1 MMSAVSQLFNNP
13 RFRSKIDPNVNA
25 RKEMYDRTREQLSRG
40 EMAGSTFQPIQRGGM
55 GFNSVAPP
63 QSTPAPAPAQTYA
76 PPAENPVHMYM
87 KTEDQMFDDYV
98 RRNSDLMALAESGRG
113 FGTAT
118 TMPELG
124 RQHYNLHGKGEGRT
138 LKKVG
143 SYYDKEGN
151 EVQPLE
157 SSGLQEILNTQYKDP
172 EIPKMGLGAL
182 FPDLAAGSNPTAMR
196 NARLRPQSAMRYQ
209 GKPTYEND
217 FIQYVKNNEDALN
230 DFKVNMNLRN
240 GLAGSNNPDTVRA
253 AMENFGQTYYQEKGE
268 GGDLPQKMQ
277 LPEQERRQLDQGAYM
292 ENMRRLYQQP
302 TQPRG
307 LPRRRSALDSL
318 LGR

>member
-1 MMSAVSQLFNNP
+1 MFGNGMMSAVSQLFNNP
-13 RFRSKIDPNVNA
+13 RFRSRIAPSVNFTDPA
-25 RKEMYDRTREQLSRG
+25 TQ
-40 EMAGSTFQPIQRGGM
+40 
-55 GFNSVAPP
+55 APP
-63 QSTPAPAPAQTYA
+63 VTEPAPAPQTYA
-76 PPAENPVHMYM
+76 PPGENPVHMYM

-124 RQHYNLHGKGEGRT
+124 RQHYNLHGKGEGRE

-143 SYYDKEGN
+143 SYYDKTGN

-157 SSGLQEILNTQYKDP
+157 SSGLQEILNAQYKDP

-182 FPDLAAGSNPTAMR
+182 FPELAEGSNPNAMR

-209 GKPTYEND
+209 GKPTFEND

-240 GLAGSNNPDTVRA
+240 GLAGSNNPNTVRA

-268 GGDLPQKMQ
+268 GGDLPQKMI

-302 TQPRG
+302 AQPRG
-307 LPRRRSALDSL
+307 LPDRRSALNAL

>member
-1 MMSAVSQLFNNP
+1 MFGNGMMSAVSQLFNNP
-13 RFRSKIDPNVNA
+13 RFRNRLAPAAPSVNFTDPA
-25 RKEMYDRTREQLSRG
+25 T
-40 EMAGSTFQPIQRGGM
+40 ATTP
-55 GFNSVAPP
+55 VA
-63 QSTPAPAPAQTYA
+63 APAPKTYA
-76 PPAENPVHMYM
+76 PPGVNPVHTYM
-87 KTEDQMFDDYV
+87 GSEDQMFDDYV
-98 RRNSDLMALAESGRG
+98 RRNSDLMALAESGQG
-113 FGTAT
+113 FGNAT
-118 TMPELG
+118 TMSEMG
-124 RQHYNLHGKGEGRT
+124 RQHYNLHGKGEGRDI
-138 LKKVG
+138 KKVG
-143 SYYDKEGN
+143 SYYDKTGN

-182 FPDLAAGSNPTAMR
+182 FPELAEGSNPTAMR
-196 NARLRPQSAMRYQ
+196 NASLRPQSAMRYQ

-217 FIQYVKNNEDALN
+217 FIQYVKNNEEALN

-240 GLAGSNNPDTVRA
+240 GLAGSNNSDLVGA

-268 GGDLPQKMQ
+268 GAKLPQKMN

-302 TQPRG
+302 AQPRG
-307 LPRRRSALDSL
+307 APTRRSALDSL

>member
-1 MMSAVSQLFNNP
+1 MFGKGMMSAVSQLFNNP
-13 RFRSKIDPNVNA
+13 RFRNRITPDVQLDYMKSK
-25 RKEMYDRTREQLSRG
+25 
-40 EMAGSTFQPIQRGGM
+40 QPYSG
-55 GFNSVAPP
+55 PP
-63 QSTPAPAPAQTYA
+63 LMNFRNPVQQPAVQPEPKTYA
-76 PPAENPVHMYM
+76 PPGVNPVNMYM
-87 KTEDQMFDDYV
+87 GSEDQMFDDYV

-113 FGTAT
+113 FGNAT
-118 TMPELG
+118 TMSEMG
-124 RQHYNLHGKGEGRT
+124 RQHYNLHGKGEGRDI
-138 LKKVG
+138 KKVG
-143 SYYDKEGN
+143 SYYDKAGK

-157 SSGLQEILNTQYKDP
+157 SSGLQEILNSQYKDP

-182 FPDLAAGSNPTAMR
+182 FPELAEGSNPTAMR
-196 NARLRPQSAMRYQ
+196 NARLRPKSAMRYQ

-217 FIQYVKNNEDALN
+217 FIQYVKNNEEALN

-240 GLAGSNNPDTVRA
+240 GLAGSNNPDLVRA

-268 GGDLPQKMQ
+268 GGDLPQKMI
-277 LPEQERRQLDQGAYM
+277 LPEQKREQLDQGAYM

-307 LPRRRSALDSL
+307 IPNRRSALDSL